1 MRFRKR
7 LLLLTPV
14 AAIALYLCAALIGTL
29 ILRNSGFE
37 QPDSGV
43 TIYVET
49 NGIHTGIVLPVAA
62 AGVDLSLLFRPT
74 DLPNANN
81 AGNWL
86 AIGWGDRDFYLNT
99 PTWADLRL
107 RTVVIALVGSGSSL
121 IHVDHLDRPY
131 PDADRRAVRITPAQ
145 YRSLVRAIAATLKR
159 GTDGHPRTIA
169 GYSDLDI
176 FYEAH
181 GRYNLLRTCN
191 VWTGDTLANA
201 AITAPLWSPFSAGVM
216 WWY

>member
-1 MRFRKR
+1 MRFRKH

-14 AAIALYLCAALIGTL
+14 AAIALYLCAALIGAL
-29 ILRNSGFE
+29 IPRNSGFE
-37 QPDSGV
+37 QPNEGV

-49 NGIHTGIVLPVAA
+49 NGIHTGIVVPVAA

-74 DLPNANN
+74 DLPNSNN

-86 AIGWGDRDFYLNT
+86 AIGWGDRDFYLAT
-99 PTWADLRL
+99 PTWADVRL
-107 RTVVIALVGSGSSL
+107 ATVVTALVGSGSSL

-131 PDADRRAVRITPAQ
+131 PGVDQRAVRITPAQ
-145 YRSLVRAIAATLKR
+145 YRRLVRAIAENLKR
-159 GTDGHPRTIA
+159 GTDGHPRAIA

-181 GRYNLLRTCN
+181 GRYNLFRTCN
-191 VWTGDTLANA
+191 VWTGDMLANA
-201 AITAPLWSPFSAGVM
+201 AIRTPLWSPFSAGVM